1 MVRHKFTT
9 HCDQGWVTSPGCF
22 LGEVKMKN
30 HHRKQEEKIDLGLR
44 FNNRPLV
51 PFEVDILAAE
61 DFARVYRSRP
71 LSPERELMLAVLE
84 EALAD
89 YQRCF
94 SARDKKARKRFAEA
108 ETWIVDMDSEWIF
121 SFINC
126 CEVLG
131 VEPDCLRQE
140 LLRWKQGKR
149 ARRLSARAIQRRKN
163 QLQLLRQAA

>member
-1 MVRHKFTT
+1 
-9 HCDQGWVTSPGCF
+9 
-22 LGEVKMKN
+22 MKN
-30 HHRKQEEKIDLGLR
+30 HHRKQQEKVDLGLR
-44 FNNRPLV
+44 FNDRPLV

-71 LSPERELMLAVLE
+71 LSPERELMVAVLE

-108 ETWIVDMDSEWIF
+108 ERWIEDTDSEWIF

-126 CEVLG
+126 CDVLG
-131 VEPDCLRQE
+131 IDPDYLRQGLVRWKRAKLRRIE
-140 LLRWKQGKR
+140 VASVACRQKPPKRLLR
-149 ARRLSARAIQRRKN
+149 
-163 QLQLLRQAA
+163 AAA